1 MGAGGGLG
9 DIFKFISNVLIEEK
23 VKMGVSIFFIE
34 YGLMIEKICF
44 FGVGSQNFPLKNSPF
59 IFFFWGGVQIGL
71 AENGLGQYP
80 AAKGCQI
87 CKLDSLHHMYYNDCC
102 HIM

>member
-1 MGAGGGLG
+1 MG

-44 FGVGSQNFPLKNSPF
+44 FGVGSQNFPTYVLLLL
-59 IFFFWGGVQIGL
+59 L
-71 AENGLGQYP
+71 A
-80 AAKGCQI
+80 
-87 CKLDSLHHMYYNDCC
+87 
-102 HIM
+102 

>member
-1 MGAGGGLG
+1 MG
-9 DIFKFISNVLIEEK
+9 DVFKFISNVLIEEN

-59 IFFFWGGVQIGL
+59 ILFFFGGGSRLDWPKMGWGSIRQPKV
-71 AENGLGQYP
+71 
-80 AAKGCQI
+80 AKFVSWIACI
-87 CKLDSLHHMYYNDCC
+87 IL
-102 HIM
+102 